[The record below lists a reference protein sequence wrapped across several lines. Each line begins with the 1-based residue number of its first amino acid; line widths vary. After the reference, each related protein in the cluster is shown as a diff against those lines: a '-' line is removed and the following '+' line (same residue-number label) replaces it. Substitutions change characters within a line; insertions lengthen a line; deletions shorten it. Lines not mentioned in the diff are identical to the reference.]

1 MKEPVNYPVYRKYKN
16 GQSWFK
22 VTGDASFEEIRKMG
36 VRYLKSVHVV
46 KILPERVM
54 LHDLVFDF
62 ANLADEISDE
72 EYILVEGLVEA

>member
-1 MKEPVNYPVYRKYKN
+1 MKEPVNYPVYRRYKN

-22 VTGDASFEEIRKMG
+22 VTGETAFEEIRKMG
-36 VRYLKSVHVV
+36 MRYLKSLHTV

-62 ANLADEISDE
+62 ANFADEISDQ
-72 EYILVEGLVEA
+72 EYILVESLVEA